1 MVPVVDITNQQNNFD
16 YAEHKTSNENGI
28 ENHDRTSYNFYRPKV
43 LPEVHSHFKK
53 PHVNNTTNPMDE
65 SIFIQPEQSSM
76 DITNGHR
83 HDSVTVPNGN
93 INYSSLYRRRQ
104 SSLNSKHLPT
114 YAEVVG
120 NQSTS
125 RSDSISPVPINSK
138 FSLTNTNRP
147 SPMPP
152 KPPSIRPLLSTQ
164 TSATNISVISCP
176 DGLAHTLSEQNLR
189 LQQIVHEHKV
199 NFELSNNSFSI
210 KFKFDFLSIDSR
222 RSAAKGTASFAISIA
237 KETNLFGL

>member
-1 MVPVVDITNQQNNFD
+1 MILYIFPKFSDTTPSLSSSPNIQSQWHGNIETSTDTLVPFVDTTNQQNNF
-16 YAEHKTSNENGI
+16 TSNENGI
-28 ENHDRTSYNFYRPKV
+28 ENHNRTSYNYYRPKV
-43 LPEVHSHFKK
+43 LSDVHSQFKK

-65 SIFIQPEQSSM
+65 SIYIQPEQTCM
-76 DITNGHR
+76 EITNGHG

-93 INYSSLYRRRQ
+93 INHSSLYRRRQ

-114 YAEVVG
+114 YAEVVS

-125 RSDSISPVPINSK
+125 RSDSVSPVPINSK

-147 SPMPP
+147 SPMP
-152 KPPSIRPLLSTQ
+152 KPSSIRPSLSTQ

-176 DGLAHTLSEQNLR
+176 DGLAHTLNEQNLR

-199 NFELSNNSFSI
+199 SLLNQ
-210 KFKFDFLSIDSR
+210 FL
-222 RSAAKGTASFAISIA
+222 
-237 KETNLFGL
+237 